1 MPSILGID
9 LGGTKTALARYDAE
23 TWERQEHEIMSTNA
37 ARGFPKVFENIIETA
52 QRLCAEDTIA
62 CGMGVPGLVA
72 QPAGIIR
79 TLPNIPGAEG
89 FALKKELAK
98 RLGKPVAVDNDSNCF
113 ALAEALRG
121 AGKWHD
127 VVASLT
133 LGTGVGGGLVIDGKI
148 FHGSHGYA
156 AEFGH
161 MLLRPGQPPFPT
173 GDLRGDAEQFLSGS
187 AMGRRCQEA
196 KSPEEY
202 LEGET
207 CEFMHDD
214 LYRELSWLLVN
225 LIHTIDPSI
234 VVIGGSAGRALKPH
248 LRGIQKELKNW
259 LLPETPLPEIAFAQ
273 LPDAAVL
280 GAAMLMRYEMRQL

>member
-161 MLLRPGQPPFPT
+161 MLLRPGNHRSRPGICEAMPSSSSPAARWDTAAKKQRARRST
-173 GDLRGDAEQFLSGS
+173 WKARRASSCTTTCTASSRGCS
-187 AMGRRCQEA
+187 
-196 KSPEEY
+196 
-202 LEGET
+202 
-207 CEFMHDD
+207 
-214 LYRELSWLLVN
+214 
-225 LIHTIDPSI
+225 SI
-234 VVIGGSAGRALKPH
+234 
-248 LRGIQKELKNW
+248 
-259 LLPETPLPEIAFAQ
+259 
-273 LPDAAVL
+273 
-280 GAAMLMRYEMRQL
+280 